1 MPTPNTQP
9 VTVPQILL
17 VEDSLTT
24 AALVGNYLSG
34 SYRILHAKDGA
45 EAWEMLQRTPD
56 IELVLTDIQM
66 PHLTGHQLL
75 VKIRKSDNARLRSLP
90 VIVMTTADDNVDR
103 NLAFLNGAND
113 FITKPIDELELQAR
127 VNMHHKLARTIR
139 DLEESRR
146 RLAEQA
152 MTDPLTQLRNRRA
165 FFESGSKCLARARR
179 HNGDMAVMLFDID
192 FFKKIND
199 TYGHQSG
206 DEALVAVAAIL
217 TSMSRAEDTVAR
229 MGGEEFAILLPD
241 TNRLGTAVLAE
252 RMRIAIEKERFILG
266 GKIVPITVS
275 IGIAS
280 RDADPVDT
288 VDQLLNIADKRLY
301 LAKQSGRNRIC
312 VNDEGKSSFAS

>member
-1 MPTPNTQP
+1 
-9 VTVPQILL
+9 
-17 VEDSLTT
+17 
-24 AALVGNYLSG
+24 
-34 SYRILHAKDGA
+34 
-45 EAWEMLQRTPD
+45 
-56 IELVLTDIQM
+56 
-66 PHLTGHQLL
+66 
-75 VKIRKSDNARLRSLP
+75 
-90 VIVMTTADDNVDR
+90 
-103 NLAFLNGAND
+103 
-113 FITKPIDELELQAR
+113 
-127 VNMHHKLARTIR
+127 
-139 DLEESRR
+139 
-146 RLAEQA
+146 
-152 MTDPLTQLRNRRA
+152 
-165 FFESGSKCLARARR
+165 
-179 HNGDMAVMLFDID
+179 MLFDID

-206 DEALVAVAAIL
+206 DEALVAVATIL

-301 LAKQSGRNRIC
+301 LAKQSGRNKGR
-312 VNDEGKSSFAS
+312 

>member
-1 MPTPNTQP
+1 MSAPNTQP
-9 VTVPQILL
+9 VTIPQILL

-24 AALVGNYLSG
+24 AALVSNYLSG

-75 VKIRKSDNARLRSLP
+75 VKIRKSDNAHLRSLP

-139 DLEESRR
+139 ELEESRR

-165 FFESGSKCLARARR
+165 FFENGGKCLARARR

-301 LAKQSGRNRIC
+301 LAKQGGRNRIC

>member
-1 MPTPNTQP
+1 MPIPNTQP
-9 VTVPQILL
+9 GATPQILL

-45 EAWEMLQRTPD
+45 EAWEMLQRTQD

-139 DLEESRR
+139 ELEESRR

-165 FFESGSKCLARARR
+165 FFENGGKCLARARR

-199 TYGHQSG
+199 TYGHQAG

-252 RMRIAIEKERFILG
+252 RTRIAIEKERFILG

-288 VDQLLNIADKRLY
+288 IDQLLNIADKRLY
-301 LAKQSGRNRIC
+301 LAKQGGRNRIC

>member
-9 VTVPQILL
+9 GATPQILL

-45 EAWEMLQRTPD
+45 EAWEMLQRTLD
-56 IELVLTDIQM
+56 LELVLTDIQM

-139 DLEESRR
+139 ELEESRR

-165 FFESGSKCLARARR
+165 FFENGSKCLARARR

-199 TYGHQSG
+199 TYGHQAG

-252 RMRIAIEKERFILG
+252 RTRIAIEKERFILG

-288 VDQLLNIADKRLY
+288 IDQLLNIADKRLY

>member
-9 VTVPQILL
+9 LAIPQILL

-139 DLEESRR
+139 ELEESRR